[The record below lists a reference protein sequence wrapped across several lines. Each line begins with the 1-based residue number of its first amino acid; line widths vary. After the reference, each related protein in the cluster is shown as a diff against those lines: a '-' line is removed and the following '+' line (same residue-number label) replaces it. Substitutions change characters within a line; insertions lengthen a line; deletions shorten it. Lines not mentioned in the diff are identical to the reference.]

1 MKLKDKS
8 ESAIVGDWLQNH
20 CRDRVESPCYDISAA
35 EIIVIWC
42 VVPTMQKRKP
52 KGYTRLV
59 AVLGQTSEAAL
70 GHKVGENK
78 DVHRVQEC

>member
-8 ESAIVGDWLQNH
+8 ESTVLGEWLQNH
-20 CRDRVESPCYDISAA
+20 CRDRVESTCYGISTA
-35 EIIVIWC
+35 EIIVIWG
-42 VVPTMQKRKP
+42 VVLTMQKRKS
-52 KGYTRLV
+52 KGYTLLA

-78 DVHRVQEC
+78 DVHRTQEF